1 MALTR
6 RTLVAAGLA
15 APALIGLGRAAQAAT
30 TLKLSHQFPGG
41 TIDEGDFRDRMC
53 RKFAAAVKER
63 SKGALEVQVY
73 PGSSLMKTNAQ
84 FSAMRKGALDMSL
97 YPLPYAGGEVPET
110 NIGLMPALVTSYQQ
124 AMAWKAAPVGRK
136 LTEIL
141 LAKNIVM
148 VSWVWQAGGV
158 ASRERP
164 LVRPEDAKGLK
175 VRGGSREMDLMMKAA
190 GAATLSLPS
199 NESYAAMQ
207 TGACDA
213 VITSSTSLISFRL
226 EELAKSLTSGR
237 GRSYWFMLEPIM
249 MSKAIF
255 DGLPKDQR
263 DLIMTVGAELESFGQ
278 EGAQADDT
286 RVEQIFGKAGAKV
299 ETLDEATLNRWRDI
313 ARDSAWKDYAAKSS
327 SCAEMLKLAEAHRS
341 HREQPRRVFLE
352 DGLQID
358 GGCHSRERCRQ
369 RGEELAEAR
378 A

>member
-1 MALTR
+1 MAFTR
-6 RTLVAAGLA
+6 RSQVTRRSLLVAGLA

-110 NIGLMPALVTSYQQ
+110 NIGLMPALVTSYPQ
-124 AMAWKAAPVGRK
+124 AMAWKSAPVGRK

-141 LAKNIVM
+141 LSKNIVL

-158 ASRERP
+158 ASRDRP
-164 LVRPEDAKGLK
+164 LVRPEDAKGMK

-226 EELAKSLTSGR
+226 EELSKSLTSAR

-263 DLIMTVGAELESFGQ
+263 DLIMAVGAELESFGQ

-327 SCAEMLKLAEAHRS
+327 SCAEMLKLAEA
-341 HREQPRRVFLE
+341 V
-352 DGLQID
+352 
-358 GGCHSRERCRQ
+358 
-369 RGEELAEAR
+369 A
-378 A
+378 

>member
-6 RTLVAAGLA
+6 RTIVAAGLA
-15 APALIGLGRAAQAAT
+15 APALVSLGRAAQAAT
-30 TLKLSHQFPGG
+30 ILKLSHQFPGG
-41 TIDEGDFRDRMC
+41 TVDEGDFRDRMC

-63 SKGALEVQVY
+63 SKGALDVQVY

-124 AMAWKAAPVGRK
+124 AMAWKTAPVGRK

-141 LAKNIVM
+141 QAKNIVL

-158 ASRERP
+158 ASRDRP
-164 LVRPEDAKGLK
+164 LVRPEDAKGMK

-226 EELAKSLTSGR
+226 EELSKSLTSGR

-263 DLIMTVGAELESFGQ
+263 DLVMAVGAELESFGQ

-299 ETLDEATLNRWRDI
+299 ETLDEATLGRWRDI

-327 SCAEMLKLAEAHRS
+327 SCAEMLKLAEA
-341 HREQPRRVFLE
+341 V
-352 DGLQID
+352 
-358 GGCHSRERCRQ
+358 
-369 RGEELAEAR
+369 A
-378 A
+378 

>member
-6 RTLVAAGLA
+6 RSLVAAGLA
-15 APALIGLGRAAQAAT
+15 APALLSARTARAAT

-41 TIDEGDFRDRMC
+41 SIDEGDFRDRMA
-53 RKFAAAVKER
+53 RKFAVALKER
-63 SKGALEVQVY
+63 SKGALDLQVY

-110 NIGLMPALVTSYQQ
+110 NIGLMPALVTSYEQ
-124 AMAWKAAPVGRK
+124 AKAWKAAPVGRK
-136 LTEIL
+136 LAEIL
-141 LAKNIVM
+141 QAKGIVM
-148 VSWVWQAGGV
+148 VSWVWQSGGV

-164 LVRPEDAKGLK
+164 LVTPDDAKGMK

-226 EELAKSLTSGR
+226 EELAKALTSGK

-249 MSKAIF
+249 MSKIVF
-255 DGLPKDQR
+255 DGLPKDQK
-263 DLIMTVGAELESFGQ
+263 DLIMQVGAELESFGQ
-278 EGAQADDT
+278 QGAMADDD
-286 RVEQIFGKAGAKV
+286 RVEQVFGKAGAKIA
-299 ETLDEATLNRWRDI
+299 TLDEATLGRWRDI
-313 ARDSAWKDYAAKSS
+313 ARDTAWKDYAAKSS
-327 SCAEMLKLAEAHRS
+327 SCAEMLKLAEA
-341 HREQPRRVFLE
+341 V
-352 DGLQID
+352 
-358 GGCHSRERCRQ
+358 
-369 RGEELAEAR
+369 A
-378 A
+378 